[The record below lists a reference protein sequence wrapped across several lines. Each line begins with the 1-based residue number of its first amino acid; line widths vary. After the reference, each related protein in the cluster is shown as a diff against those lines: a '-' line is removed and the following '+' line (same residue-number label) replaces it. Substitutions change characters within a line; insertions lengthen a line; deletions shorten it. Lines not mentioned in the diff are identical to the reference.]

1 MTSAELLALVVEG
14 ALAVTVGLLAVL
26 VARRPVRRAAGAR
39 VAYGLWALVP
49 VALLAVL
56 VPAPQ
61 HGGGPAVLGISLP
74 AVQLHAATAPSDGGW
89 TSLLLAGWAAGLL
102 ATALLACL
110 AQRRFVR
117 GLGYVQLRPDGLH
130 QAEHGGGL
138 PAAIGL
144 LRPRILVPP
153 DFDQRYHADERA
165 LMRLHEQLHIRSGDL
180 LANAVAVALRCLFWF
195 NPLGHA
201 AWRLFR
207 HDQELACDHRVLMR
221 HPRSRRCY
229 GEAMLKTQLAV
240 LPLPLACN
248 WGYGHP
254 IKERIA
260 MLKQPL
266 PSSRRALAGTVA
278 VCLFVSV
285 TAAAAWAAQPSTGA
299 TPGSVDH
306 ATRAL
311 DQPTYPAAA
320 VEQRIEGRVVLVV
333 DIDAA
338 GQVTD
343 VVVESAE
350 PAGVFD
356 DAAAQAARK
365 WMFNPAVEEGR
376 RVASRVRVPVD
387 FSMDPPDGQGPGAL

>member
-1 MTSAELLALVVEG
+1 MTSAELLAPVVEG
-14 ALAVTVGLLAVL
+14 ALATTTALLIVL
-26 VARRPVRRAAGAR
+26 LARRPTRRIAGAR

-61 HGGGPAVLGISLP
+61 DGGGQAVLGLALP
-74 AVQLHAATAPSDGGW
+74 AVQLDAAPAMASGGAPA
-89 TSLLLAGWAAGLL
+89 LMLAGWLAGLL
-102 ATALLACL
+102 ATTLLSGL

-117 GLGYVQLRPDGLH
+117 GLGLVHRRADGLH
-130 QAEHGGGL
+130 QATHGVGL

-144 LRPRILVPP
+144 LRPRIVVPP
-153 DFDQRYHADERA
+153 DFDQRYQADERA

-180 LANAVAVALRCLFWF
+180 LANLVAVALRCLFWF
-195 NPLGHA
+195 NPLVHLG
-201 AWRLFR
+201 WRLFR
-207 HDQELACDHRVLMR
+207 HDQELACDQRVLTR
-221 HPRSRRCY
+221 RPRSRRCY
-229 GEAMLKTQLAV
+229 GEAMLKTQLAA

-266 PSSRRALAGTVA
+266 PSPRRALAGTVA
-278 VCLFVSV
+278 VCLFASV
-285 TAAAAWAAQPSTGA
+285 TAVTAWAAQPTAVA

-311 DQPTYPAAA
+311 NPPKYPATA

-333 DIDAA
+333 DIDDA

-365 WMFNPAVEEGR
+365 WMFNPAIEEGR
-376 RVASRVRVPVD
+376 PVASRIRVPVD
-387 FSMDPPDGQGPGAL
+387 FNMDPPGDQAAP